1 MEFKLKHPLQN
12 WCDLCHKEFELG
24 KYEMINGKV
33 VCDNC
38 NPKKT
43 SWQAFEWY
51 GITRLSAIIF
61 ELRKDGYNIES
72 ETLKMKNRYGDP
84 VHFAKYVLKG
94 E

>member
-38 NPKKT
+38 NPKK
-43 SWQAFEWY
+43 FN
-51 GITRLSAIIF
+51 G
-61 ELRKDGYNIES
+61 
-72 ETLKMKNRYGDP
+72 
-84 VHFAKYVLKG
+84 KYKQVYVRIPK
-94 E
+94 